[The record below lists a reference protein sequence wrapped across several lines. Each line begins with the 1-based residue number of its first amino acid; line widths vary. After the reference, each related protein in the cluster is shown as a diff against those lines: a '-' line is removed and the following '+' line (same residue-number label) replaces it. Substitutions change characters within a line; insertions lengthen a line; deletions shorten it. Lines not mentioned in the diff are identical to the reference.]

1 MYHQPVFKNRR
12 TLLERAE
19 KFISDCYFTDCNL
32 RGRLYGESCPV
43 ESILSSLSHKRIPYS
58 EAVKLNYEPYKVGDT
73 FGPTWWTCWFKV
85 VVRIP
90 ELWRGKQVH
99 LQWESDGEAMVWKDQ
114 QPVQGLTKEGEKS
127 SYILTECL
135 TDSEPHSMTLY
146 IELAC
151 NGLFGAGQGS
161 MIAAPDPDRKYSV
174 QKAELVVFN
183 QDVRELLTDFEM
195 LVDIVKLLGEGDQR
209 GYQALF
215 TANEMVNVCEPTN
228 PSSFP
233 VARSLALTFFSQR
246 NGESQHT
253 VHAMGH
259 CHIDTAW
266 LWPYE
271 ETIRKCARS
280 WVTVIRLMEKNSH
293 MVFTCSQ
300 AQQLEWVK
308 SWYPGL
314 FSQIRD
320 YAKKGQ
326 FIPVGGT
333 WVEMDG
339 NLPSG
344 ESMVRQFLEGQ
355 RFFQKEF
362 GNYCR
367 EFWLPDTFGYSAQLP
382 QIMLGSGI
390 TRFLTQKLSWN
401 LVNTFPHNTF
411 YWEGLDGSQV
421 LTHFPPGNSYEMK
434 GKVEDLVNT
443 VKNNKD
449 KGRANHSAALFGF
462 GDGGGGPTQ
471 LMLDRLNRVQDTDGL
486 PRVQMSSP
494 DRLFSLLEAES
505 SLLCTWTGELFLELH
520 NGTYTT
526 QAQIKLGNR
535 QCETLLHDVEVAS
548 SLALCENN
556 AFQYPTTQLQNLW
569 RLLLLNQFHDVIPGS
584 CIEAVVEDALK
595 YYQEIRTVGT
605 KLLQKSCEALV
616 ATGQTGVR
624 GQRTEVRVPAVLN
637 TLPWER
643 SEVLPLTDGTT
654 NQPVL
659 ALVTVPS
666 VGVVSVKEGSGTPPA
681 VSVKVQVDGT
691 VIMENGILRAVVN
704 KDGCLASLNLVRSN
718 REVIYDGCQGNQFVM
733 FDDVPLYWDAWDIMD
748 YHLQT
753 RKPVVEVLHPIQV
766 LSSGG
771 LRGSVTFTLKISEKS
786 TITQEVI
793 LDAMCPYIKFKTQVE
808 WLEAHKMLKVEFP
821 VRVRSPEATYEIQFG
836 HLKRPTHRNTS
847 WDWARF
853 EVWGHKWADLS
864 EHGFGVSL
872 LNDCKYGYS
881 VHRNVMTLSLLRA
894 PKAPDANADM
904 GTHQFT
910 YAIMPHKGT
919 FQEADVI
926 QCAYNLNYPLRLM
939 DHTPGSSTAVW
950 SSFSVSTAAVILET
964 IKKAE
969 DREDALLLR
978 LYESHGSS
986 VSACLSTCLP
996 VREAWHCDLLE
1007 RVDPSCPV
1015 PITEVGIPLNFRPFQ
1030 IVSLLLYLRQSE
1042 PF

>member
-1 MYHQPVFKNRR
+1 MYQLQIITCTIYIGTSGFGRTIKILLVMYHQPVLKNRR

-19 KFISDCYFTDCNL
+19 KFISEIYFTDCNL
-32 RGRLYGESCPV
+32 RGRLYGDACPL
-43 ESILSSLSHKRIPYS
+43 ESISSSLSRQRIPFL
-58 EAVKLNYEPYKVGDT
+58 EAVKQNFEPYQVGDT

-85 VVRIP
+85 SLRIP
-90 ELWRGKQVH
+90 DSWRGKQVH
-99 LQWESDGEAMVWKDQ
+99 LSWESDGEAMVWRDE
-114 QPVQGLTKEGEKS
+114 QPVQGLTKEGEKT

-135 TDSEPHSMTLY
+135 KDDEPHSISLY
-146 IELAC
+146 VELAC
-151 NGLFGAGQGS
+151 NSLFGAGQGS

-174 QKAELVVFN
+174 QKAELVVFKS
-183 QDVRELLTDFEM
+183 DVRELLTDLEM
-195 LVDIVKLLGEGDQR
+195 LVDMVKLLGEGEQR

-215 TANEMVNVCEPTN
+215 TANEMVNLCEPTN

-233 VARSLALTFFSQR
+233 AARSLAQKFFSQR

-259 CHIDTAW
+259 CHIDSAW

-280 WVTVIRLMEKNSH
+280 WVTVIRLMEKNPH

-300 AQQLEWVK
+300 AQQFDWVK

-314 FSQIRD
+314 FTQIQHFV
-320 YAKKGQ
+320 KKGQ

-355 RFFQKEF
+355 RFFKKEF
-362 GNYCR
+362 GNYCK

-382 QIMLGSGI
+382 QLMQGSGI

-411 YWEGLDGSQV
+411 FWEGLDGSQV

-471 LMLDRLNRVQDTDGL
+471 LMLDRLDRVQDTDGL

-494 DRLFSLLEAES
+494 DRLFSELEADS

-535 QCETLLHDVEVAS
+535 RCETLLHDVEVAS
-548 SLALCENN
+548 SLALCLNKT
-556 AFQYPTTQLQNLW
+556 FQYPSEPLQVLW
-569 RLLLLNQFHDVIPGS
+569 RQLLLNQFHDVIPGT
-584 CIEAVVEDALK
+584 CIEMVVEDAMR
-595 YYQEIRTVGT
+595 YYQGIYQHYDIIRVYISTT
-605 KLLQKSCEALV
+605 ILSRYISALLYYQGIYQHYYIIRVYISTTILSREAI
-616 ATGQTGVR
+616 
-624 GQRTEVRVPAVLN
+624 
-637 TLPWER
+637 
-643 SEVLPLTDGTT
+643 SH
-654 NQPVL
+654 
-659 ALVTVPS
+659 
-666 VGVVSVKEGSGTPPA
+666 
-681 VSVKVQVDGT
+681 
-691 VIMENGILRAVVN
+691 
-704 KDGCLASLNLVRSN
+704 GCS
-718 REVIYDGCQGNQFVM
+718 GNQFVL
-733 FDDVPLYWDAWDIMD
+733 FDDVPLYWDAWDVMD

-753 RKPVVEVLHPIQV
+753 RKPVVEVVSPVQIA
-766 LSSGG
+766 SPGG
-771 LRGSVTFTLKISEKS
+771 LRGSVTFTLRISDKS
-786 TITQEVI
+786 TITQEII
-793 LDAMCPYIKFKTQVE
+793 LDAMCPYVKFNTQVE
-808 WLEAHKMLKVEFP
+808 WFESHKFLKVEFP
-821 VRVRSPEATYEIQFG
+821 VRVRSPNATYEIQFG
-836 HLKRPTHRNTS
+836 HLQRPTHRNTS

-872 LNDCKYGYS
+872 LNDSKYGYS
-881 VHRNVMTLSLLRA
+881 VHQNTMTLSLLRA
-894 PKAPDANADM
+894 PKSPDANADM
-904 GTHQFT
+904 GSHQFT
-910 YAIMPHKGT
+910 YAVMPHTGT
-919 FQEADVI
+919 FQEASVI
-926 QCAYNLNYPLRLM
+926 QWAYNLNNPLRLI
-939 DHTPGSSTAVW
+939 DNAPGSHTVAW
-950 SSFSVSTAAVILET
+950 SAFSVSAAAVILET
-964 IKKAE
+964 VKQVVSTPCCCFQPLNP
-969 DREDALLLR
+969 LLIRPL
-978 LYESHGSS
+978 
-986 VSACLSTCLP
+986 LS
-996 VREAWHCDLLE
+996 CDLLE
-1007 RVDPSCPV
+1007 RVDPSRPA
-1015 PITEVGIPLNFRPFQ
+1015 PITASGISISFSPFQ
-1030 IVSLLLYLRQSE
+1030 IVSLLLYLK
-1042 PF
+1042 